1 VLHAGPLAQAVVAAI
16 VAANAG
22 VEVIDRG
29 AYVRVLV
36 PRRCVVTR
44 AAIEAGVGAPFR
56 LPGDLES
63 IMPSFRGRFRVTED
77 VAEWE
82 AS

>member
-1 VLHAGPLAQAVVAAI
+1 VLHAGPLAEAVIAAI
-16 VAANAG
+16 IAANQGA
-22 VEVIDRG
+22 EVIDRG

-36 PRRCVVTR
+36 PGRCKVTR
-44 AAIEAGVGAPFR
+44 EAIEARVGAPFR

-63 IMPSFRGRFRVTED
+63 IMPSFRGRFRVTDD

-82 AS
+82 GA